1 MNQSK
6 NLSAPRAGGWTLN
19 TGAWSCVR
27 IAAAAMVAVVMATL
41 TPQAMAGV
49 FTLDFET
56 PATGSTVV
64 NGTVLNSPLGTI
76 TFNGPFGTTGGNPLP
91 STVLSFNDIGG
102 YVYLR
107 FGFAVDSISGV
118 WGDRGFGTMQIE
130 GLDISNNIVG
140 YFFFAGA
147 GGANDSGSF
156 SFNPSADIY
165 TLRIADTSHNFGEL
179 DNIVI
184 TTSVP
189 GGAGLAACGLLGLIR
204 RRRR

>member
-41 TPQAMAGV
+41 TPQATAGV

-76 TFNGPFGTTGGNPLP
+76 TFDGPFGTTGGFNLP
-91 STVLSFNDIGG
+91 STSTVLSFNDVGW
-102 YVYLR
+102 YVYIR

-118 WGDRGFGTMQIE
+118 WGDRGLGTMQIE

-140 YFFFAGA
+140 YFFFRRG
-147 GGANDSGSF
+147 
-156 SFNPSADIY
+156 
-165 TLRIADTSHNFGEL
+165 RRR
-179 DNIVI
+179 
-184 TTSVP
+184 
-189 GGAGLAACGLLGLIR
+189 LGLVLVQSVSRHLYPPHR
-204 RRRR
+204 RHQRELW